1 MNNQEENMYFEKNHN
16 PGLLINLDRVIEIN
30 WITENKIQ
38 FNTTQGVITWE
49 YDSEDEASQD
59 ITALLDTL
67 RKKGELVSAEL
78 DESEK

>member
-1 MNNQEENMYFEKNHN
+1 MYFEKNHN

>member
-1 MNNQEENMYFEKNHN
+1 MFIEKNYN
-16 PGLLINLDRVIEIN
+16 SGLLINLDHVIEVN

-38 FNTTQGVITWE
+38 FNTTHGVITWE

-59 ITALLDTL
+59 ITTLLNTF

-78 DESEK
+78 DKSGE